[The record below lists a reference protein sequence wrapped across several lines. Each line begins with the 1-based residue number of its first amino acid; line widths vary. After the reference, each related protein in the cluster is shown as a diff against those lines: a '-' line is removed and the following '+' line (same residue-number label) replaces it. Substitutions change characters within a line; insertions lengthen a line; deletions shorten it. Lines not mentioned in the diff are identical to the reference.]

1 MSHDVIDTWHKACFC
16 MTFSFICLEKRS
28 FLCVLPHHMV
38 INRQNGLREVFE
50 MSKSDFYSF
59 FMILWTLA
67 GDFISFLEIE
77 SMRPHCLKSM
87 RPHQNPKNHNSAQ
100 SSTITFSS
108 MQNYFSVLKLVGPP
122 PKHHFRPSYNRL
134 GPIKGLEILPLQ
146 QPDNPR

>member
-59 FMILWTLA
+59 FY
-67 GDFISFLEIE
+67 DFMNFGRWFHLIF
-77 SMRPHCLKSM
+77 RNWVDHCLKSM
-87 RPHQNPKNHNSAQ
+87 RPHQNPKNQNSAQ

-122 PKHHFRPSYNRL
+122 SKHHFRPSYNRL
-134 GPIKGLEILPLQ
+134 GPIKGLEVLPLQ